1 MERIKVDFRKSK
13 LLSGA
18 ALLTL
23 STLLVKAVGLLYKI
37 PMLSLLGTE
46 GMGYFNSA
54 YELYIL
60 IVGAATAGL
69 PVALSVLLSDALAK
83 GDFSL
88 AKRIDRTALFL
99 CLLLGVFGSSMLALF
114 ARRFCGLIKSPNA
127 YLSILSIAPTLF
139 FTCLSASF
147 RGYFQ
152 GHSNMAP
159 TALSQLA
166 EAFLKLVFGVL
177 FSFFAK
183 NKGCPVELV
192 AAAAGAGLSLGSALT
207 CFGLALAKRQAD
219 KEQRGILPSGD
230 AVIVLKRLARL
241 SLPITLGVSLSGVAR
256 ILDMTMILRRL
267 QSIGL
272 DASSANS
279 VYGSYST
286 LALSVYGL
294 LPSLVN
300 SVCLPLVPLL
310 SAAHASGDVNREEEL
325 VRDGFRLIA
334 LFAVPGAV
342 GITAFSKEILTLLF
356 YGQSEAIG
364 VAAPLLSC
372 LGISAFLSCMI
383 GGIQSVLHAKKIVV
397 RPLLSMLAGTLLKSF
412 AAYLLIGNPNFA
424 ILGAPISTLLCNLL
438 ITLLG
443 MAILTEGKRREPS
456 ASVFFAPL
464 FASLGSVGAFAFVF
478 SRISGAL
485 KSSKPLFL
493 CGLFLSVILYFVLA
507 FLFGSIKREDFFFRT
522 PKKVKKV
529 QKMAQNQQFFQ
540 K

>member
-1 MERIKVDFRKSK
+1 MERIKSDFRKSK

-23 STLLVKAVGLLYKI
+23 STFFVKLVGLLYKI
-37 PMLSLLGTE
+37 PMLSLLGAE

-69 PVALSVLLSDALAK
+69 PVALSVLLSGALAK
-83 GDFSL
+83 GDLPL

-99 CLLLGVFGSSMLALF
+99 CLLLGICGSSTLVLF
-114 ARRFCGLIKSPNA
+114 ARRFCELIKSPNA

-159 TALSQLA
+159 TAISQVA
-166 EAFLKLVFGVL
+166 EAFLKLVFGVF
-177 FSFFAK
+177 FSSLAK
-183 NKGCPVELV
+183 SRGCPVEVV
-192 AAAAGAGLSLGSALT
+192 AASAGAGLSLGSALT
-207 CFGLALAKRQAD
+207 CLWLAVVKRRAD
-219 KEQRGILPSGD
+219 KGQREILPSGD
-230 AVIVLKRLARL
+230 TISVLKGLSRL
-241 SLPITLGVSLSGVAR
+241 SLPITLGVSLSGAAR

-267 QSIGL
+267 QSIGM
-272 DASSANS
+272 DAATANS
-279 VYGSYST
+279 IYGSYST

-294 LPSLVN
+294 LPSLVS

-310 SAAHASGDVNREEEL
+310 SAAHASGDVKREEEL
-325 VRDGFRLIA
+325 VHDGFRLIA
-334 LFAVPGAV
+334 LFSVPGAV

-356 YGQSEAIG
+356 SGQSEAVG

-383 GGIQSVLHAKKIVV
+383 GGIQSVLHARKIVV
-397 RPLLSMLAGTLLKSF
+397 RPLFAMLAGTFLKSVL
-412 AAYLLIGNPNFA
+412 AYFLIGNPSFA
-424 ILGAPISTLLCNLL
+424 ILGAPISTLFCNLL
-438 ITLLG
+438 VTLLG
-443 MAILTEGKRREPS
+443 MAILAKGKGREPC
-456 ASVFFAPL
+456 AKVFFAPL
-464 FASLGSVGAFAFVF
+464 LASLGSVGVFASVF
-478 SRISGAL
+478 SHIQGSL
-485 KSSKPLFL
+485 KGSKALFL
-493 CGLFLSVILYFVLA
+493 CGLFLSVILYFALA
-507 FLFGSIKREDFFFRT
+507 FLLGSLKREDFPFYD

-529 QKMAQNQQFFQ
+529 QKMAQNKQFFQ